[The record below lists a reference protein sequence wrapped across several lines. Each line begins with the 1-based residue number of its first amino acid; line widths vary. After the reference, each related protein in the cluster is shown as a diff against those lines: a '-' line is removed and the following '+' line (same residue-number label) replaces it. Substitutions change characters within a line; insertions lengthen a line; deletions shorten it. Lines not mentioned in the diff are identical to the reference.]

1 MASSDLISG
10 PASEPVTA
18 EKAMQQLRID
28 DEANAPLIEDA
39 LLSARQDAEFEL
51 GRSLITQTRQIT
63 LTDWPESERFGSALL
78 LDRPPIQSISGVEYW
93 DGDVWEV
100 LPSEQYTLE
109 RLDKLH
115 HLLMPV
121 SAWPT
126 LGVRPGARVR
136 ITYVAGFGP
145 DGDSVP
151 PVIRTWIVAM
161 AGNKFIDPLGERPP
175 NEHINRQL
183 DEWRTR
189 I

>member
-1 MASSDLISG
+1 MASSILISG
-10 PASEPVTA
+10 PAAEPVTA

-28 DEANAPLIEDA
+28 DEANAPLVEDA

-51 GRSLITQTRQIT
+51 GRSLITQTRKIT
-63 LTDWPESERFGSALL
+63 LSDWPSSLRFGSALL
-78 LDRPPIQSISGVEYW
+78 MDRPPIQSITEVTYW
-93 DGDVWEV
+93 DGGAWEV
-100 LPSEQYTLE
+100 LPPEQYTLE

-121 SAWPT
+121 GSWPT
-126 LGVRPGARVR
+126 LGARPGSRVQ
-136 ITYVAGFGP
+136 ITYVAGFGS

-151 PVIRTWIVAM
+151 HVIRTWIVAM
-161 AGNKFIDPLGERPP
+161 AGNRFIDPLGERPP
-175 NEHINRQL
+175 SDHINRQL